1 MHSQVPHGHDF
12 SGSFRLEVS
21 KHTCMFCD
29 GSGKQKV
36 EPKEGEVEE
45 EKAVK
50 AHCPTWVWK
59 S

>member
-1 MHSQVPHGHDF
+1 MVMTSVAASD
-12 SGSFRLEVS
+12 LTEVS

-50 AHCPTWVWK
+50 AHLTWVWK